1 MPLIYQSPVQANVV
15 FEALSSIAGP
25 GTTSFQAA
33 VAYVTREGA
42 RRLVDELAARIGSTW
57 PAVPKTLVTCFD
69 FGTTEPGALEFL
81 QGAGFEVRI
90 ANLGA
95 DGAIRIMSNPSSFH
109 PKVYLASDAETVHA
123 VVGSANL
130 SRRALS
136 VNTEAVTAVDLDPA
150 EAEAIWAEIVANSVE
165 LTAQLLQDYR
175 DVRPRQRVAP
185 PPDEPPVPPP
195 GPPNALPVFRDVV
208 EAGGI
213 NPGEHQAFWVEVGA
227 PSGGSGNQLE
237 LPRRAQRFFGY
248 DFDDYDDDH
257 HTIGHP
263 VLTTNSGQWAD
274 RPLTWH
280 GNNRMERINLPTTA
294 QSGLVYANQIVLFQ
308 RSGASFE
315 ITVAAP
321 GSVRAE
327 RWREE
332 SAAAGTLY
340 RFSGGSN
347 RLCGLI

>member
-15 FEALSSIAGP
+15 FEALSNAASPA
-25 GTTSFQAA
+25 TTAFRAA

-42 RRLVDELAARIGSTW
+42 RRLVDELADRVGATW
-57 PAVPKTLVTCFD
+57 PAIPKTLVTCFD
-69 FGTTEPGALEFL
+69 FGTTEPGALEYL
-81 QGAGFEVRI
+81 QNSGFEVRI

-109 PKVYLASDAETVHA
+109 PKVYLASDAVTVHA
-123 VVGSANL
+123 VIGSANL

-150 EAEAIWAEIVANSVE
+150 DAEATWNEIAANSVE
-165 LTAQLLQDYR
+165 LTPELLQAYR
-175 DVRPRQRVAP
+175 DVRPQQRVAP

-195 GPPNALPVFRDVV
+195 AAPGALPVFRDAV
-208 EAGGI
+208 EAGAV
-213 NPGEHQAFWVEVGA
+213 NPAEHQAFWVEVGG

-248 DFDDYDDDH
+248 DFDNYDDDH
-257 HTIGHP
+257 HVIGEP
-263 VLTTNSGQWAD
+263 VLTTPTGTWD

-294 QSGLVYANQIVLFQ
+294 QSGLAYAHQVVLFQ

-321 GSVRAE
+321 GSARAE